1 MEHVTDA
8 ANGLEG
14 QDGLDGGVGD
24 EAGTSHAPPSRRSRR
39 AAVVIRWLDSA
50 WTAAIWTLAVVLL
63 IQIIVDATRGAA
75 AKPKPPLAAA
85 PLSDAAPASAGAAL
99 QGGGDG
105 AGKPG
110 R

>member
-1 MEHVTDA
+1 MEHVTNA
-8 ANGLEG
+8 SNGLDA
-14 QDGLDGGVGD
+14 QADGVGD
-24 EAGTSHAPPSRRSRR
+24 EAGTGHAPASRRSRR
-39 AAVVIRWLDSA
+39 AAVVVRWLDSA

-63 IQIIVDATRGAA
+63 IQIIVDAKRAAA

-99 QGGGDG
+99 QVGGDG

>member
-8 ANGLEG
+8 ASGLEG
-14 QDGLDGGVGD
+14 QAVGVGG
-24 EAGTSHAPPSRRSRR
+24 EAGTDHAPRVRWSRR
-39 AAVVIRWLDSA
+39 AAVVIRCVEVVCV
-50 WTAAIWTLAVVLL
+50 AAIWIMAGTLV
-63 IQIIVDATRGAA
+63 IQIIVDATRAAA